1 VAPLIAV
8 PDPMTDDGTAL
19 LVSIPAE
26 RTIQDV
32 TAAAIKA
39 GAKVESSALVGS
51 HAARYTVP
59 AKKPK

>member
-1 VAPLIAV
+1 
-8 PDPMTDDGTAL
+8 MTDDGTAL

-51 HAARYTVP
+51 HANRYTV
-59 AKKPK
+59 AADKT